1 MKALAITSKGIEEIA
16 SKEIKEILC
25 LGSEQKNS
33 CVVFEPK
40 ELIDLCTLCYK
51 AQSITRVL
59 TLFDFFNFKGNDDFF
74 KLTKNIVDKINLDE
88 WLDKDRTFRVSCSK
102 IDNDSISSEEINT
115 EVGGIIIDKIKKN
128 KNYEQKVNLDN
139 PDVIF
144 YVFIS
149 NNDCFFGIDFAG
161 IDLSKRDYK
170 LFSHPAALKGTV
182 AYSLLRIAD
191 YKKDEILL
199 DPFTGSGTIPI
210 EAALY
215 SSNLSVNHFRKD
227 RFSFLKLK
235 CFNDIDFND
244 FFEKIDKKKTIDKKP
259 RINAFDAQFRYVD
272 ATKKNAKIAAVDKII
287 NFSRM
292 EIEWLD
298 TKMDKH
304 GIDKIVT
311 NPPAISKHTNPKDIE
326 KLYNEFF
333 YQADFVLKKKGKI
346 VTIARSPE
354 ELKKAAEKHK
364 FKVEEEKQIWLGK
377 QESKVLVFSSI

>member
-1 MKALAITSKGIEEIA
+1 MKALAITSKGIEETTT
-16 SKEIKEILC
+16 KEINGIIKTKT
-25 LGSEQKNS
+25 EQKNS

-51 AQSITRVL
+51 AQSITQVL
-59 TLFDFFNFKGNDDFF
+59 TLFDSFNFKTNDEFF
-74 KLTKNIVDKINLDE
+74 SSIKNIVDKINLDE
-88 WLDKDRTFRVSCSK
+88 WLDKDKTFRVSCSK
-102 IDNDSISSEEINT
+102 VDNDSISSEEINT
-115 EVGGIIIDKIKKN
+115 EIGGFIIDKIKKS
-128 KNYEQKVNLDN
+128 KKYEQKVNLDN

-170 LFSHPAALKGTV
+170 VFSHPAALKGTV
-182 AYSLLRIAD
+182 AYALLRIAD
-191 YKKDEILL
+191 YKKGEILL

-210 EAALY
+210 EAALS
-215 SSNLSVNHFRKD
+215 SSNISPNYFRKD
-227 RFSFLKLK
+227 RFAFLKLK
-235 CFNDIDFND
+235 CFSDIDFDD
-244 FFEKIDKKKTIDKKP
+244 FFDKIDRLKKIEKKP
-259 RINAFDAQFRYVD
+259 MINAFDAQFRYVD
-272 ATKKNAKIAAVDKII
+272 ASKKNAKIAGVDKII

-298 TKMDKH
+298 TKMDKNC
-304 GIDKIVT
+304 IDKIVT

-333 YQADFVLKKKGKI
+333 YQADFILKKKGKI

-364 FKVEEEKQIWLGK
+364 FKLKEEKPIWLGK
-377 QESKVLVFSSI
+377 QESKVIVFTK